1 MATMRNDDHETT
13 TQHNNAT
20 PIRRVDAR
28 THDKTHNR
36 TTPLLL
42 AKRGVHAS
50 SSDYMVHQLSPEY
63 FDTSHYY
70 CTSIQVPHI
79 SYRMRTNTSVY
90 VWVPFGYID
99 HTRFA
104 ICAVSTCFGH
114 FFVVS
119 CHCHVRQ
126 EPAAAGH
133 RDEHSGR
140 RSSSNNG
147 GQCGQCVLPTV
158 RRSLIVHLFRRLHS
172 ESLKHTSNGDT
183 HRYTAAYDM

>member
-1 MATMRNDDHETT
+1 MRNDDHETT

-104 ICAVSTCFGH
+104 ICAVSTCFGL

-119 CHCHVRQ
+119 CHCCVRQ
-126 EPAAAGH
+126 EPAVAGH
-133 RDEHSGR
+133 GDEHSGR

-147 GQCGQCVLPTV
+147 GAVRAVRPSHCTPQPDRAPLPAVTLGV
-158 RRSLIVHLFRRLHS
+158 AKTHIERGHARLHC
-172 ESLKHTSNGDT
+172 L
-183 HRYTAAYDM
+183 RL

>member
-1 MATMRNDDHETT
+1 MPLAITPTFRPWTHTSDDCYIYQLSLVVATATVSYDNTICPPNIPTRRTT
-13 TQHNNAT
+13 TVQVYKYHRYHIVCV
-20 PIRRVDAR
+20 PIPVC
-28 THDKTHNR
+28 
-36 TTPLLL
+36 
-42 AKRGVHAS
+42 
-50 SSDYMVHQLSPEY
+50 M
-63 FDTSHYY
+63 
-70 CTSIQVPHI
+70 
-79 SYRMRTNTSVY
+79 
-90 VWVPFGYID
+90 WVPFGYID

>member
-28 THDKTHNR
+28 THDKTRNR

-50 SSDYMVHQLSPEY
+50 SSDYMIHQLSPEY
-63 FDTSHYY
+63 SDTSYY
-70 CTSIQVPHI
+70 HCCTSIQVPHI
-79 SYRMRTNTSVY
+79 SYCMCTNTSVY
-90 VWVPFGYID
+90 VGPLWAHRPHALCYLRREYLFW
-99 HTRFA
+99 T
-104 ICAVSTCFGH
+104 

-119 CHCHVRQ
+119 CHCCVRQ

-133 RDEHSGR
+133 RDEHSER
-140 RSSSNNG
+140 P
-147 GQCGQCVLPTV
+147 QKQ
-158 RRSLIVHLFRRLHS
+158 
-172 ESLKHTSNGDT
+172 
-183 HRYTAAYDM
+183 

>member
-1 MATMRNDDHETT
+1 MKQQRSTT
-13 TQHNNAT
+13 TQHLYAESMREHMTKHTTGPHHSYWRNAGC
-20 PIRRVDAR
+20 
-28 THDKTHNR
+28 N
-36 TTPLLL
+36 
-42 AKRGVHAS
+42 
-50 SSDYMVHQLSPEY
+50 DYMVHQLSPEY

-104 ICAVSTCFGH
+104 ICAVSTCFGL

-119 CHCHVRQ
+119 CHCCVRQ
-126 EPAAAGH
+126 EPAVAGH
-133 RDEHSGR
+133 GDEHSGR

-147 GQCGQCVLPTV
+147 GAVRAVRPSHCTPQPDRAPLPAVTLGV
-158 RRSLIVHLFRRLHS
+158 AKTHIERGHARLHC
-172 ESLKHTSNGDT
+172 L
-183 HRYTAAYDM
+183 RL